1 LILLSLSIA
10 LAAAPSIASG
20 AYVTGVCTAT
30 QAKMKTTIQAQSG
43 QESTATRS
51 ARQETW
57 AAHGRRWKFLLLLLP
72 GFYTASMDLTI
83 VATAQPFIASHFRMY
98 SIEHYHSAY

>member
-1 LILLSLSIA
+1 
-10 LAAAPSIASG
+10 
-20 AYVTGVCTAT
+20 
-30 QAKMKTTIQAQSG
+30 MKTTMQAQSG
-43 QESTATRS
+43 QEITPSSVS
-51 ARQETW
+51 APPTTPSSRETW

-98 SIEHYHSAY
+98 SIKHYHYTY